1 MEGDFIQNGK
11 MRERK
16 IRPYGIVLNHELE
29 HRNFVLLHEIA
40 HCVSPYVE
48 RKHKDEWVKVDHDRQ
63 FYDNFMIIIS
73 LANKAG
79 LFDKKFQ
86 NLDDLKRY
94 DSCV

>member
-40 HCVSPYVE
+40 HCISPYV
-48 RKHKDEWVKVDHDRQ
+48 
-63 FYDNFMIIIS
+63 
-73 LANKAG
+73 
-79 LFDKKFQ
+79 
-86 NLDDLKRY
+86 
-94 DSCV
+94 